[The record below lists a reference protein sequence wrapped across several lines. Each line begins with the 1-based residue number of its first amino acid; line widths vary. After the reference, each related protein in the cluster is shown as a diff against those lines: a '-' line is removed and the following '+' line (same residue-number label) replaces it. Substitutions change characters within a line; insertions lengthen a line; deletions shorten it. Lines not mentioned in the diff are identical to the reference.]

1 MSNVA
6 KPKSILVSFSVML
19 AKYFFCVICYL
30 LDSILKGIFLIF
42 SHQALTCI
50 NSFHHI
56 CNCVK
61 NLLCFD
67 FFVYSCS
74 HDSICYCFFVPPNA
88 DINPLLERS
97 EERRVGKECF
107 RTCKYW
113 WSPYH

>member
-1 MSNVA
+1 MSKVA

-30 LDSILKGIFLIF
+30 LDSSLKGIFLIF

-67 FFVYSCS
+67 FFVYSC
-74 HDSICYCFFVPPNA
+74 
-88 DINPLLERS
+88 RS
-97 EERRVGKECF
+97 EEHTSELQSLMRISYAVFCLKQKN
-107 RTCKYW
+107 TKQHI
-113 WSPYH
+113 ST

>member
-1 MSNVA
+1 MSKVA

-30 LDSILKGIFLIF
+30 LDSSLKGIFLIF

-74 HDSICYCFFVPPNA
+74 HDSICYCFFVP
-88 DINPLLERS
+88 RS
-97 EERRVGKECF
+97 EEHTSELQSLMRISYAVFCLTKN
-107 RTCKYW
+107 T
-113 WSPYH
+113 P

>member
-74 HDSICYCFFVPPNA
+74 HDSS
-88 DINPLLERS
+88 RS
-97 EERRVGKECF
+97 EEHTSELQSLMRISYDVFCLKKKLQINKE
-107 RTCKYW
+107 TL
-113 WSPYH
+113 